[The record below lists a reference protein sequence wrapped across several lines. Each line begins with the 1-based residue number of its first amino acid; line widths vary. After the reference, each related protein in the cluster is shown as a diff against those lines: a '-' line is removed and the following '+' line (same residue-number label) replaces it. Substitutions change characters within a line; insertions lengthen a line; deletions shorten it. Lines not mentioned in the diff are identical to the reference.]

1 MTAWW
6 HWLLAGWRLEIIAGS
21 AALAALA
28 ARAVAYYREPRAEA
42 RQLDRDLDAQFER
55 LPVTGELE
63 PIPDLPSPARGASG
77 GIRPDRA
84 GEFHLVQPHYLELAP
99 PLDPHWLDDQLTQGR
114 RRHARQMYIQGRW
127 RAQMLAEMAEVAA

>member
-6 HWLLAGWRLEIIAGS
+6 HWLLAGWRLEIITGS
-21 AALAALA
+21 AGLAALA

-55 LPVTGELE
+55 LPVTGELD
-63 PIPDLPSPARGASG
+63 PIPDLPGPVLAPMAEGRV
-77 GIRPDRA
+77 
-84 GEFHLVQPHYLELAP
+84 GEFHLIQPHYPELSP
-99 PLDPHWLDDQLTQGR
+99 PLDPHWLDRQLAQGR

-127 RAQMLAEMAEVAA
+127 RAQMLAEIIEVAA